1 MAYNIVEFEDGL
13 QIVPS
18 EWLTE
23 NNKECKWPSYTSQI
37 KINKAIMKRIFPSD
51 DWQLYKIIR
60 IFGSSDTYDKAID
73 KLKLAEQISDIDGDD
88 GNDLK
93 KSRYQ

>member
-1 MAYNIVEFEDGL
+1 MLINFYLVIIMAYNIVEFEDDL

-37 KINKAIMKRIFPSD
+37 KINKAIMKRISPSD
-51 DWQLYKIIR
+51 
-60 IFGSSDTYDKAID
+60 
-73 KLKLAEQISDIDGDD
+73 
-88 GNDLK
+88 GNYIK
-93 KSRYQ
+93 